1 MWNPENKWEFNVFQV
16 SEASKQRPLTYV
28 LYELLKKYGLL
39 STFKVRTLWV
49 HGSPWNMFRRDVT
62 HEKEIIGN
70 MCFFHVQIPTNVLMS
85 FADRVDQGYR
95 KFRNPYHN
103 PNHAADVAQTT
114 HFFICQTGKFVFFF
128 DLSKKST
135 HFARPIIFAAWVP
148 FLCSNRTFEHREQ
161 RRRGL

>member
-1 MWNPENKWEFNVFQV
+1 MMRIVTIAQFRISKKDKTNQKWEFNVFQV

-39 STFKVRTLWV
+39 STFKVKFHGRECLDMMSLWL
-49 HGSPWNMFRRDVT
+49 MFATAINGT
-62 HEKEIIGN
+62 HPNI
-70 MCFFHVQIPTNVLMS
+70 QIPTNVLMN

-114 HFFICQTGKFVFFF
+114 HFFVCQTGEFCIRHIMEPA
-128 DLSKKST
+128 D
-135 HFARPIIFAAWVP
+135 
-148 FLCSNRTFEHREQ
+148 
-161 RRRGL
+161 

>member
-1 MWNPENKWEFNVFQV
+1 MPFRKSEKKPWNKWEFNVFQV

-39 STFKVRTLWV
+39 STFKASSRKFCL
-49 HGSPWNMFRRDVT
+49 DVIC
-62 HEKEIIGN
+62 HSRKKAKIRGN
-70 MCFFHVQIPTNVLMS
+70 MCFIQIPTNVLMS

-114 HFFICQTGKFVFFF
+114 HFFICQTGKF
-128 DLSKKST
+128 
-135 HFARPIIFAAWVP
+135 R
-148 FLCSNRTFEHREQ
+148 
-161 RRRGL
+161 